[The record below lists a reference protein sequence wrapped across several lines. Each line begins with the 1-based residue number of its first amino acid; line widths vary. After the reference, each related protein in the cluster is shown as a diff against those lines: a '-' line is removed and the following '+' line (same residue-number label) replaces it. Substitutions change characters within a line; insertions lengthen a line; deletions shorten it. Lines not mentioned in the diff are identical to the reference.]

1 MIISML
7 LAHLVG
13 DYILQWDSLAMW
25 KSRALSGVL
34 LHGLIVA
41 FITFLFILPFD
52 PFWWQGAL
60 FISVCHIM
68 IDVAQLPLT
77 KRPTAGTLPLI
88 RFSIDQLLHLTVILG
103 ALYFGGFFMYGYFWQ
118 GVIAEISSNPLMIY
132 LLGYTALAMPAW
144 IVLEFTGYGLIH
156 GSPPDFSR
164 ATNKYLSSLER
175 WLITTSVLTGQ
186 YILIPVIAAP
196 RFLFERQTVEENHE
210 STIYLT
216 KLLGSV
222 GFAIAIGLALRAAGA
237 AISIW

>member
-25 KSRALSGVL
+25 KSRALTGVL
-34 LHGLIVA
+34 AHGLVVTLT
-41 FITFLFILPFD
+41 TFLFVLPFD

-60 FISVCHIM
+60 FISVCHIL

-77 KRPTAGTLPLI
+77 KRPTTGTFPLF
-88 RFSIDQLLHLTVILG
+88 RFTIDQILHLAVILV
-103 ALYFGGFFMYGYFWQ
+103 ALYNGGYFVYGSFWN
-118 GVIAEISSNPLMIY
+118 GMINEISSNPLMLY
-132 LLGYTALAMPAW
+132 LLAYTALAMPAW
-144 IVLEFTGYGLIH
+144 IVLEFTGYGLIN

-175 WLITTSVLTGQ
+175 WLIATSVITGQ
-186 YILIPVIAAP
+186 FLLIPVIAAP
-196 RFLFERQTVEENHE
+196 RFLFERQTVAENHE

-222 GFAIAIGLALRAAGA
+222 GFAIAIGLALRAAA
-237 AISIW
+237 PAF